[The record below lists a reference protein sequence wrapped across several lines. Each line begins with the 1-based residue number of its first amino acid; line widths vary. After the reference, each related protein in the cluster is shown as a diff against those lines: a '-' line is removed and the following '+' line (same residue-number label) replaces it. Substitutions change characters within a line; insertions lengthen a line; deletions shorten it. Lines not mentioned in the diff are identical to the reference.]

1 MKLLTINLCLNRFHE
16 IYRVTVVLVMLSLL
30 SVGLRINDSWAICPA
45 AYENILIDQFRVM
58 MAQKDFVLINVHTPY
73 EGEIPETDLI
83 IPYNTIEMQLNDLPA
98 DKDTKIVVYS
108 MTGPKG
114 YAAAQKLA
122 ELGYTRVIHF
132 NGGMQAWIEAGR
144 RLLFRGQQP

>member
-1 MKLLTINLCLNRFHE
+1 MKLLAINFCLNRFHE
-16 IYRVTVVLVMLSLL
+16 IFRIAVLLVMLSLL
-30 SVGLRINDSWAICPA
+30 SLGFRINDSWAICPA
-45 AYENILIDQFRVM
+45 GYVNILIDQFADM

-83 IPYNTIEMQLNDLPA
+83 IPYNTFETQLNDLPA
-98 DKDTKIVVYS
+98 DKNTKIVVYS
-108 MTGPKG
+108 MAGPKG

-144 RLLFRGQQP
+144 RLLYRGQQP

>member
-1 MKLLTINLCLNRFHE
+1 MVKRRHRFAVSFMLLT
-16 IYRVTVVLVMLSLL
+16 LL
-30 SVGLRINDSWAICPA
+30 LIGSRLNDSWAICPA
-45 AYENILIDQFRVM
+45 AYENILIDQFSDM

-83 IPYNTIEMQLNDLPA
+83 IPYNTIETQLNDLPA
-98 DKDTKIVVYS
+98 DKNTKIVVYS

-144 RLLFRGQQP
+144 RLLYRGQQP